1 MRVEMALGATGWEL
15 QRGALEHEVA
25 RGKQRQA
32 TAARRVSFG
41 KQATLRG
48 CDGHA
53 HYPLVQRTVSG
64 AQRTVG
70 RAHCPCWEWGSAPCP
85 PFLRLLFSRGFCG
98 VRLCRVLLPLLI
110 QLDRFHHSL
119 SGMAETRDVSRYRG
133 EFFQLIACRQR
144 TSLGAL
150 GGTPQNSL
158 LSAAFAQRWSSS
170 QSGSKFEHSCAHW
183 RPRVVA
189 GAEIRAARPHRE
201 A

>member
-1 MRVEMALGATGWEL
+1 MRGTQQAAGW
-15 QRGALEHEVA
+15 
-25 RGKQRQA
+25 
-32 TAARRVSFG
+32 RVSFG
-41 KQATLRG
+41 RQATLRG

-85 PFLRLLFSRGFCG
+85 PFLRLLFFPRILRSPA
-98 VRLCRVLLPLLI
+98 LLALRVLLPLLLI

-119 SGMAETRDVSRYRG
+119 SGMAEIRDVSRYRG